1 MKYPVF
7 ALAVLAGTTTLFAQE
22 SALVQPAATGEA
34 AAVAVAPAAI
44 PEGTVAEVNKALTTH
59 VKVSAKSIVS
69 KDIDAY
75 CKEMGITIGEVTPKD
90 AIYLKG
96 IERVLVRADHPDFTR
111 ARSTAYEM
119 AYHRAVADYVMQ
131 KFGVESVKQFS
142 TFFRDQSS
150 DRLEPAADV
159 QTTEQRILEKTA
171 QLTEAKLDEGLKAMG
186 VTPTGG
192 VTEKR
197 RLAANTIFTRS
208 MRDAIG
214 SSAGLLPVQT
224 FEGWNENNQYAV
236 GVVIRGG
243 AETETIAECLRHK
256 MRPGLARPE
265 AGCSVE
271 EAMPTDEEMVSQ
283 FGVRLFF
290 DKQGVPA
297 LLSFGQWGSAYT
309 GSDADEAE
317 DAMDHA
323 LVQAEALANEQL
335 TMFINSTITV
345 KESSDHGGGK
355 TVDAL
360 FDANGVPTEAS
371 VVKFIDR
378 ASKESSLQGRD
389 TLIGRSTV
397 AKKVLV
403 HPANG
408 KKLAVVVRMWSF
420 GQYDAMKRIIEK
432 PAAAPVRPVAA
443 PAAPQMTPGKRRGR
457 SYDF

>member
-75 CKEMGITIGEVTPKD
+75 CKEMGITIGEETPKD

-355 TVDAL
+355 TVDAI

>member
-355 TVDAL
+355 TVDAI

>member
-1 MKYPVF
+1 
-7 ALAVLAGTTTLFAQE
+7 
-22 SALVQPAATGEA
+22 
-34 AAVAVAPAAI
+34 
-44 PEGTVAEVNKALTTH
+44 
-59 VKVSAKSIVS
+59 
-69 KDIDAY
+69 
-75 CKEMGITIGEVTPKD
+75 
-90 AIYLKG
+90 
-96 IERVLVRADHPDFTR
+96 
-111 ARSTAYEM
+111 
-119 AYHRAVADYVMQ
+119 
-131 KFGVESVKQFS
+131 
-142 TFFRDQSS
+142 
-150 DRLEPAADV
+150 
-159 QTTEQRILEKTA
+159 
-171 QLTEAKLDEGLKAMG
+171 
-186 VTPTGG
+186 
-192 VTEKR
+192 
-197 RLAANTIFTRS
+197 
-208 MRDAIG
+208 
-214 SSAGLLPVQT
+214 
-224 FEGWNENNQYAV
+224 
-236 GVVIRGG
+236 
-243 AETETIAECLRHK
+243 
-256 MRPGLARPE
+256 
-265 AGCSVE
+265 
-271 EAMPTDEEMVSQ
+271 MPTDEEMVSQ

-355 TVDAL
+355 TVDAI